1 MFNKKKKG
9 NKDMKTI
16 YQAPTLKVVMLRAK
30 NQLLANSIAVGEAY
44 KKDEL
49 VLSRK
54 AGFFDDEDE
63 E

>member
-1 MFNKKKKG
+1 
-9 NKDMKTI
+9 MKTI
-16 YQAPTLKVVMLRAK
+16 YQAPTMKVVMLRAK